1 MRARLKNDMGK
12 LQDWT
17 INPVLFI
24 LVVGL
29 AALFVAALLYQIIGS
44 R

>member
-1 MRARLKNDMGK
+1 MAEKPGIMV
-12 LQDWT
+12 
-17 INPVLFI
+17 NPVLFL

-29 AALFVAALLYQIIGS
+29 GVLFVAALLYQIFAN